1 MADGKAVGL
10 ELTVAIKQLLFLF
23 HYLILTTCHSWALL
37 VLWER
42 LGYTL
47 CLLVCT
53 RPKQFRCSDASLFF
67 QVVRNLATASFPGI
81 QLGISLTVGPAGL

>member
-1 MADGKAVGL
+1 MADGKAIEL

-23 HYLILTTCHSWALL
+23 HDLLFEYLGFLGSVGGL
-37 VLWER
+37 ES

-53 RPKQFRCSDASLFF
+53 RPKQLPYSDTSLSF
-67 QVVRNLATASFPGI
+67 QVVRNPETTSFPVI
-81 QLGISLTVGPAGL
+81 QLEICLRVDPAGL